1 MHPSLSG
8 FEKTDGGYKLSLSG
22 LPDEEL
28 EFTLSSSENPKIAK
42 RKASGIAI
50 LLTTACVLLVVVPVV
65 LLAVIIIVVIRQN
78 KKNAK
83 SE

>member
-1 MHPSLSG
+1 M
-8 FEKTDGGYKLSLSG
+8 SLSG

-28 EFTLSSSENPKIAK
+28 EFTLSSSENPMITK

-65 LLAVIIIVVIRQN
+65 LLAVIIIIVIWQN